1 MTFFLPPLS
10 LPPLSLPPLSLPPHS
25 LHLLHRLQPL
35 SVLSTLHLVGHTL
48 ATIYQPLLTS
58 SAILRPHLD
67 DNMDQGHEG
76 EQEPVIETSEHE
88 FDVNMTGQD
97 GTAQEY
103 DDTDMVD
110 AQIEQQ
116 VVTDAQIDADHEQET
131 DAETMP
137 DVHGQPQYE
146 TNVDGMHIEQEE
158 TDAQIEVDHEQ
169 DATEPMHCD
178 ESQEHDETNVDGMHI
193 EQQDATDAQIEE
205 DYEQETEMEP
215 MQIVQ
220 VQLQEDLQAHM
231 DESPDYDEAR
241 AQDVHSNFQPA
252 YAKDESIQDALVDGE
267 TGHGEPAGGRQS
279 REDSPSLFVSED
291 SPPPAASRVPVRQK
305 PFNMPPPARPVV
317 HPSDAAKSM
326 FSKIRNMQKANAD
339 RKNAAHKRAITPR
352 YNAEPDNEAYLEAI
366 MAPITPSSSTAVP
379 TVNEDVM
386 EDRRALAEYERQ
398 KKFYQ
403 DLRRKN
409 GSLTFRQDVEWMKIK
424 GAEDSRRKKQARD
437 QAKARQE
444 AEGDT
449 ELFPELNP
457 AFEDD
462 QEDGSNDSGDDFGF
476 HPSGS
481 RKRQRREMPRKEPKQ
496 MSMQEAELQSMKV
509 ALEAHED
516 APRKKKKSQATADD
530 SLDTRASGKGKGK
543 GPKPRARPKGSKTA
557 PKKAASGPRKT
568 ARSRREADHALK
580 QASSLFGANVFEQ
593 QAGENEREQPT
604 FSSRKKQDALKELIA
619 SVPIEDKKQA
629 RSDMAVLLA
638 ATKDF
643 DGHGSVKASGGN
655 WLVRG
660 MKTSLKGYQVLGSAF
675 MRRRENA
682 AEEPLG
688 GLMADQ
694 MGLGKTLWVI
704 PPS

>member
-1 MTFFLPPLS
+1 MTFFLPPL
-10 LPPLSLPPLSLPPHS
+10 S

-58 SAILRPHLD
+58 SAILWPHLD
-67 DNMDQGHEG
+67 DNMDQDHEG

-88 FDVNMTGQD
+88 LDVNMTGQD
-97 GTAQEY
+97 GTALEY
-103 DDTDMVD
+103 DDADMVD

-116 VVTDAQIDADHEQET
+116 LVTDAQIDADHEQET

-146 TNVDGMHIEQEE
+146 TNVDGMQIEQEE

-169 DATEPMHCD
+169 DATEPMHYD
-178 ESQEHDETNVDGMHI
+178 ESQEHDETNVDGMTI

-220 VQLQEDLQAHM
+220 VQSQEDLQGHM
-231 DESPDYDEAR
+231 DESRDYDEAR

-339 RKNAAHKRAITPR
+339 RKNAAHKRASTPR

-449 ELFPELNP
+449 ELFPEVNP
-457 AFEDD
+457 VFEDD

-530 SLDTRASGKGKGK
+530 SQDTRASGKGKGK

-655 WLVRG
+655 WLVKG

>member
-1 MTFFLPPLS
+1 
-10 LPPLSLPPLSLPPHS
+10 
-25 LHLLHRLQPL
+25 
-35 SVLSTLHLVGHTL
+35 
-48 ATIYQPLLTS
+48 
-58 SAILRPHLD
+58 
-67 DNMDQGHEG
+67 MDQGHEG

-568 ARSRREADHALK
+568 AKSRREADHALK

>member
-1 MTFFLPPLS
+1 
-10 LPPLSLPPLSLPPHS
+10 
-25 LHLLHRLQPL
+25 
-35 SVLSTLHLVGHTL
+35 
-48 ATIYQPLLTS
+48 
-58 SAILRPHLD
+58 
-67 DNMDQGHEG
+67 MDQDHEG

-88 FDVNMTGQD
+88 LDVNMTGQD
-97 GTAQEY
+97 GTALEY

-568 ARSRREADHALK
+568 AKSRREADHALK

>member
-1 MTFFLPPLS
+1 MTFF
-10 LPPLSLPPLSLPPHS
+10 LPPLSLPPHS
-25 LHLLHRLQPL
+25 LHLLYRLQPL

-48 ATIYQPLLTS
+48 ATIHQPLLTS

-449 ELFPELNP
+449 ELFPELYP

-568 ARSRREADHALK
+568 AKSRREADHALK